1 MTKIRIQSR
10 MLNERYI
17 DMPEL
22 VGSVMSRK

>member
-1 MTKIRIQSR
+1 